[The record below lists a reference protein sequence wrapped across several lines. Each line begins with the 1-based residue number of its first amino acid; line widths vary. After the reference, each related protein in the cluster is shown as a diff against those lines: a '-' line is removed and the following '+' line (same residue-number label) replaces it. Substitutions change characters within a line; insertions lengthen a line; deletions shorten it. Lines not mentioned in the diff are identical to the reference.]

1 MYTKLEKSI
10 QIKVEKKNE
19 KIAVQSHMWGC
30 AENDTKQGK
39 VKVFT
44 VKYNGNIKSSQKQ
57 SIISLTS
64 HLQTQP
70 LLAIGEKAT

>member
-1 MYTKLEKSI
+1 
-10 QIKVEKKNE
+10 
-19 KIAVQSHMWGC
+19 MWGC